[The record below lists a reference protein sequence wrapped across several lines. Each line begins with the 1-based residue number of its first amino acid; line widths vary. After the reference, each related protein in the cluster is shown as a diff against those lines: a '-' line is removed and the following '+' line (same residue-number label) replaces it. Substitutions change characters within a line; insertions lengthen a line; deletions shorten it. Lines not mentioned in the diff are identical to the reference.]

1 MEGFIRVASF
11 PVQEI
16 SMKRLQTERRPFQL
30 TAIAAAITSTLAAP
44 MPALSQELEEV
55 LVTATRRST
64 STQDVPYNISAYM
77 GDTLAER
84 EITTLGEFVRQVPG
98 ISFNDV
104 GLRES
109 GNNSTLVMRGLSAEP
124 RNGAGEIPSLARP
137 TVSTYVGETPVYY
150 NLRLTDIN
158 RVEVLRGPQGTLY
171 GAGSLGGTLRIMP
184 NKPDTEAMSGNIRT
198 GISTTADAGDPNYD
212 IDGMINLPLAD
223 NLALRVSAGHTYLAG
238 FVDAVSL
245 GLRDADGAF
254 LLEDPND
261 FVGSG
266 PDRSG
271 REDDSNEGS
280 ATHLRASLLWNPTDD
295 IETLL
300 TYHFQESDADNYQA
314 ESLGEDRTLSL
325 HGTNPFESDLNMAT
339 LEVTANLG
347 FATLTS
353 ATSYYERTVETQVD
367 ASAIYEDFFSFFY
380 FDYPRISTLQ
390 DFEAS
395 DETFVQELRLASD
408 TGGRIEWIG
417 GLFYLDQDLQFDT
430 RQTMPGFE
438 AWFDASGL
446 SSYFGIPVP
455 ITSPPDLVFQQDRA
469 TTFEELALFG
479 ELTVNLSDDW
489 QITGGMR
496 VFEQKIGNDDTSIL
510 PTCYLINEIGFGAGF
525 YCGAPPL
532 GGASS
537 RTSDKVNDQVF
548 KLNTSYALSEDTN
561 VYATWSQ
568 GFRNGGVNALPT
580 VGFLDDTLGGA
591 FPDINQFSADKV
603 DNFEVG
609 VKGFLANRTLR
620 YSVAAFYIDWQDP
633 QARIAGF
640 NSGVEGVSN
649 ATADAQSQG
658 FELELDG
665 IFADHWRYTLGYA
678 YTDAEFAESGSLYNV
693 DLADGATL
701 PGHSKHMAA
710 GSLAYATSF
719 RGNDLNFSV
728 DATYRSDYEN
738 GLAGSPQEF
747 NLDGFAIWN
756 AYASY
761 DLPNW
766 TFRLFAKNLA
776 DEDAAVSASVIPR
789 SPRSNRLV
797 LNRPRTLG
805 ISVTYRLE

>member
-1 MEGFIRVASF
+1 MNRFH
-11 PVQEI
+11 
-16 SMKRLQTERRPFQL
+16 TERRPFQQ
-30 TAIAAAITSTLAAP
+30 TALAAAIASTLAAP
-44 MPALSQELEEV
+44 MPAFSQALEEV

-124 RNGAGEIPSLARP
+124 RNGAGEIPNLARP

-184 NKPDTEAMSGNIRT
+184 NKPDPSAIDGSIRT
-198 GISTTADAGDPNYD
+198 GISTTSDAGDPNYD
-212 IDGMINLPLAD
+212 IDGMLNLPLGD
-223 NLALRVSAGHTYLAG
+223 NVALRVSAGHTYLAG

-254 LLEDPND
+254 LLEDPDD

-295 IETLL
+295 IEALL
-300 TYHFQESDADNYQA
+300 TYHFQESETDNYQA
-314 ESLGEDRTLSL
+314 ESFGEDRVLSL

-353 ATSYYERTVETQVD
+353 ATSYYERDTETQVD
-367 ASAIYEDFFSFFY
+367 ASGIYEDFFSFFY
-380 FDYPRISTLQ
+380 FYYPRISTRSDYQ
-390 DFEAS
+390 AT

-408 TGGRIEWIG
+408 TGGRIEWIA
-417 GLFYLDQDLQFDT
+417 GLFYLDQDLQFNT
-430 RQTMPGFE
+430 NQEMPGFE

-446 SSYFGIPVP
+446 ASYFGIPVP
-455 ITSPPDLVFQQDRA
+455 ITSPPDLVFQQDRT

-479 ELTVNLSDDW
+479 EVTLNVSDAW
-489 QITGGMR
+489 QVTGGVR
-496 VFEQKIGNDDTSIL
+496 IFEQEIGNDDTSIL
-510 PTCYLINEIGFGAGF
+510 PTCYIINEVGFGAGF
-525 YCGAPPL
+525 YCGEPPL
-532 GGASS
+532 GGASAQS
-537 RTSDKVNDQVF
+537 NDKVNDQVF
-548 KLNTSYALSEDTN
+548 KLNTSYAVSENTN

-580 VGFLDDTLGGA
+580 VGFLDDTLGGS

-603 DNFEVG
+603 DNYEIG
-609 VKGFLANRTLR
+609 VKGFLADRTLR
-620 YSVAAFYIDWQDP
+620 YSVAAYYIDWQDP
-633 QARIAGF
+633 QARIVGF
-640 NSGVEGVSN
+640 ASGVEGVSN
-649 ATADAQSQG
+649 ATANAQSQG
-658 FELELDG
+658 LELELEG
-665 IFADHWRYTLGYA
+665 VIGENWSYSLGYA
-678 YTDAEFAESGSLYNV
+678 YTDAEFAEAGSLYNV
-693 DLADGATL
+693 DVANGATL
-701 PGHSKHMAA
+701 PGHSEHMAA
-710 GSLAYATSF
+710 GSLAYNTSF
-719 RGNDLNFSV
+719 QGNDLNFSV
-728 DATYRSDYEN
+728 DATYRSEYEN
-738 GLAGSPQEF
+738 GLEGSPQEF
-747 NLDGFAIWN
+747 NLDGFTIWN
-756 AYASY
+756 AYISY

-766 TFRLFAKNLA
+766 TFRIFGKNLA
-776 DEDAAVSASVIPR
+776 DEDAAVSASLI
-789 SPRSNRLV
+789 SQQTNRLV

-805 ISVTYRLE
+805 LSVTYRLE